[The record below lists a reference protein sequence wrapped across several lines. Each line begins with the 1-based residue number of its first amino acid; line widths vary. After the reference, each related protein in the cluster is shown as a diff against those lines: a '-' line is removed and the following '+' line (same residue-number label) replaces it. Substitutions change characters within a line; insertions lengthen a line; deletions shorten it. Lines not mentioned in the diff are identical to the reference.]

1 VTLSVTNLNATLDQN
16 SSVSWHLLLA
26 YEAMESICLP
36 IRFKQCKYDSSL
48 NLSFSLS
55 AFVETLMNT
64 VASLQFHDVPDY
76 NHFRA
81 IFQTVERSAP
91 ANDISTVDDDD
102 EVVLCL
108 RMERTSGAGDT
119 SRKPTETAPATTP
132 TSPTP
137 KKQKLKISPK
147 RFGLRFAQRQTS
159 EVEPEPEMPTLPNP
173 EVIAEA
179 EFEAARARQEKE
191 MSDATLL
198 NPTPAMVE
206 QMNRIK
212 MRSILGASDIF
223 GGRRRER

>member
-1 VTLSVTNLNATLDQN
+1 
-16 SSVSWHLLLA
+16 
-26 YEAMESICLP
+26 
-36 IRFKQCKYDSSL
+36 
-48 NLSFSLS
+48 
-55 AFVETLMNT
+55 MNT

-147 RFGLRFAQRQTS
+147 RFGLRLRQTS
-159 EVEPEPEMPTLPNP
+159 EVEPEPETPTLPSP

-179 EFEAARARQEKE
+179 EFEAARAKREKE

-212 MRSILGASDIF
+212 MRPILGASDIF